1 MKRTATKV
9 TAMGFKEQFGK
20 LKDNWLIIALALV
33 LLLVISGGGNLL
45 RTGASMTSELG
56 GKSMVDAAYYRG
68 GYYPPTPAQD
78 GDFAPGV
85 EERVILKSA
94 TLSTQIER
102 HEYDVA
108 ERQLKGIV
116 AEADGLILE
125 ENVQRYGETGK
136 EYRQG
141 TYQLK
146 VPVSKYG
153 TVIGDL
159 KELGEVQSFH
169 ENAQDVTGESIDL
182 KTDLATE
189 QSRLDRYR
197 QMLREAGN
205 IDDKLALSDRIFEQE
220 RRVAYLQE
228 RIKNVSDREDYA
240 SVMVSL
246 NEEPSAYQNI
256 AIVEFSTLWRNLVTS
271 LNGLLE
277 FVFLV
282 IPWAITAGIIAFVW
296 RIVKRR
302 NA

>member
-1 MKRTATKV
+1 
-9 TAMGFKEQFGK
+9 MGFKEQVGK

-45 RTGASMTSELG
+45 RTGAIMTSEFS
-56 GKSMVDAAYYRG
+56 GKSMTDTAYYRG
-68 GYYPPTPAQD
+68 GYYPPTPSQD
-78 GDFAPGV
+78 GDFAPDV
-85 EERVILKSA
+85 ENRVILKSA
-94 TLSTQIER
+94 TLSMEIER
-102 HEYDVA
+102 HGYDAA

-116 AEADGLILE
+116 SDIDGFILE

-136 EYRQG
+136 DHRQG

-146 VPVSKYG
+146 IPVSKYD
-153 TVIGDL
+153 TAISDL
-159 KELGEVQSFH
+159 KELGEVQNFH
-169 ENAQDVTGESIDL
+169 ENAQDVTGQVIDL

-205 IDDKLALSDRIFEQE
+205 INDKLTLSDRIFEQE

-228 RIKNVSDREDYA
+228 RIKDMGAREDYA
-240 SVMVSL
+240 SVTVNL

-256 AIVEFSTLWRNLVTS
+256 AIVRFSALWRNLVSS

-282 IPWAITAGIIAFVW
+282 IPWAIAAGIIAFVW
-296 RIVKRR
+296 RVVKRR